1 MNQKNYRK
9 PEAKPNHA
17 NRENPDGKGS
27 PLSRR
32 KCHAVI
38 MESDS
43 ITTGGLASVEAS
55 NETRMTDQTLE
66 AMELAYEFLV
76 EARKELNEAHA
87 DLMRLADLL
96 ETTQSL
102 TNEVMRAVV
111 GEIEELGQ

>member
-1 MNQKNYRK
+1 MSQKNYRK
-9 PEAKPNHA
+9 PETKPNHA
-17 NRENPDGKGS
+17 NRENPDGNGAR
-27 PLSRR
+27 LSMM
-32 KCHAVI
+32 KSHAVI

-43 ITTGGLASVEAS
+43 ITTGGLAPVEAS
-55 NETRMTDQTLE
+55 NETRMTNQTLE

-76 EARKELNEAHA
+76 EARKEINEAHA

-111 GEIEELGQ
+111 GEIEVLSE